1 MVSVRWRTH
10 GHYEMKNSWSVLLYD
25 EEFMIIVFGL
35 KICLFNEHTSNIQFK
50 LDSHFNNMMTFLK
63 KIDPINIDM
72 MLLKW
77 LADMNQNDYNIFFL
91 KLS

>member
-25 EEFMIIVFGL
+25 EEFMITVFGL

-50 LDSHFNNMMTFLK
+50 LDSHFNNMMTLSFLK
-63 KIDPINIDM
+63 ENWSNLYRYDAFEMISRYEPE
-72 MLLKW
+72 W
-77 LADMNQNDYNIFFL
+77 LQYFF
-91 KLS
+91 S